1 VARGGARS
9 GAGRK
14 KGRKNARTVERE
26 QHMHQAAQLI
36 EQALG
41 DTAFAGDAHDLLMAV
56 YKDTSHRIELRIDA
70 AKAAIG
76 YEKPRLGTT
85 TLQGDEDAPLH
96 VVGELVWASSASE

>member
-1 VARGGARS
+1 MGKRTGNPRGRPAGA
-9 GAGRK
+9 
-14 KGRKNARTVERE
+14 KNNRTVERE
-26 QHMHQAAQLI
+26 QHMRQAAQLI

-41 DTAFAGDAHDLLMAV
+41 ETAFAGDAHDLLVAV

-85 TLQGDEDAPLH
+85 TLQGDEDAPLRMI
-96 VVGELVWASSASE
+96 GELVWASE

>member
-1 VARGGARS
+1 MAHGGARS

-14 KGRKNARTVERE
+14 KGGKNARTVERE
-26 QHMHQAAQLI
+26 QHMQQAAQLI

-41 DTAFAGDAHDLLMAV
+41 DAAFAGDAHDLLVAV
-56 YKDTSHRIELRIDA
+56 YKDTSHRIELRIGA

-96 VVGELVWASSASE
+96 VVGELVWTSSASE

>member
-1 VARGGARS
+1 VARGGARQ

-14 KGRKNARTVERE
+14 PGVKNARTVERE
-26 QHMHQAAQLI
+26 QHMRQAAQLV

-41 DTAFAGDAHDLLMAV
+41 DTAFAGDAHEFLMAI
-56 YKDTSHRIELRIDA
+56 YKDTSHPLPTRIDA

-85 TLQGDEDAPLH
+85 TLQGDEDAPLRMI
-96 VVGELVWASSASE
+96 GELVWASE